1 MHTPSNPPRSEI
13 CVDFHINLRLK
24 HQQLLY
30 NTLSLTLTFE
40 QQSFFHDYYIFTTF
54 TKKEQLAEVGALVKK
69 KGGNILMHYLLS
81 FKE

>member
-1 MHTPSNPPRSEI
+1 MHTPSNPPQSEI
-13 CVDFHINLRLK
+13 RIDFHINLRLK

-40 QQSFFHDYYIFTTF
+40 QQSFFHGYYIFTTF
-54 TKKEQLAEVGALVKK
+54 TRKEQLAEVGALVKK